1 MIIKRQKHVIKQRTK
16 ICTKALY
23 FILKLDLNSTNH
35 ERRYNKEFVKGFIL
49 FKINIRGGPNK
60 VRGLEKIRK
69 INKRGGGYLLGT

>member
-49 FKINIRGGPNK
+49 SSKVIYGEALVRSGGWK
-60 VRGLEKIRK
+60 KFEKLIS
-69 INKRGGGYLLGT
+69 GGGYLLGT